1 LDAGYYPI
9 WLRKL
14 SKKVHGQVFVVI
26 EPLKAISKT
35 IDGAYV
41 MWGNNNL
48 LKVYVFALLI
58 AMSAGSFSVS
68 LPASSED
75 ENFYFSGEQSD
86 AKVKLGQLLFF
97 DKVLSGNL
105 NISCATCHHSL
116 TGTGDG
122 LSLSVGEGANGLGI
136 SRNTGVGDNKIHAR
150 VPRNAPPI
158 FNLGA
163 KEFHAMYYDGRVQ
176 VDTSETSGFTSPAG
190 NDLPLGLDNVLAAQA
205 MFPVT
210 SSTEMA
216 GQNGENDQ
224 ANFSATGNFPALWD
238 FIANKLQAVPEYVD
252 LFSEAFLDVNTA
264 EDITYVHAA
273 NAIAAF
279 EAVVWRFDNAPFDV
293 YLRGDNV
300 ALSKQQASGL
310 KLFYGIAGC
319 STCHSGT
326 YQTDQQFHAIAMPQ
340 IGPGKGDGDW
350 GREDFGRERVTGNND
365 DRFKFRTPTLR
376 NIALTAPYGHSGAF
390 NSLETIVRHH
400 LNAVT
405 SLNDY
410 DFSQAVLPSRE
421 DLDEVD
427 DYVMSDPF
435 LVGDLAARNELSP
448 VSLSDDDVMDI
459 VAFLYALTDPAALD
473 LRNDTPKSLP
483 SGSPLFD

>member
-1 LDAGYYPI
+1 
-9 WLRKL
+9 
-14 SKKVHGQVFVVI
+14 
-26 EPLKAISKT
+26 
-35 IDGAYV
+35 
-41 MWGNNNL
+41 
-48 LKVYVFALLI
+48 
-58 AMSAGSFSVS
+58 
-68 LPASSED
+68 
-75 ENFYFSGEQSD
+75 
-86 AKVKLGQLLFF
+86 
-97 DKVLSGNL
+97 
-105 NISCATCHHSL
+105 
-116 TGTGDG
+116 
-122 LSLSVGEGANGLGI
+122 
-136 SRNTGVGDNKIHAR
+136 
-150 VPRNAPPI
+150 
-158 FNLGA
+158 
-163 KEFHAMYYDGRVQ
+163 VQ
-176 VDTSETSGFTSPAG
+176 VDTSEISGFTSPAG

-365 DRFKFRTPTLR
+365 DHFKFRTPTLR